1 MRRRAALG
9 PATGMHTMPVQGPS
23 APDEQPISNRRF
35 CGASAPRGLQIF
47 VTYSSRL
54 RQARQLSLDHPDCH
68 LTRPTGRCEM
78 NKTISMTPGKAK
90 LLSGLL
96 LVTAGCSTST
106 DNGPDCRYNEDWLNG
121 RCSADLSPPALPS
134 GIWNGTDSSGRDV
147 LLLVSVGGTFQYVD
161 ASGNQGSGF
170 FPAESWIMSGFELV
184 SPLGQSFA
192 DGATLA
198 NCSFTGS
205 LVERETIDLT
215 QECTTS
221 LGLRFSETLAFDFNP
236 LYDRGSSLAAI
247 SGNYQVPTGNVLT
260 VAADGAVFMQDA
272 VTGCVTNGKII
283 LMVARSNLYRV
294 TLQHDSCTGP
304 EAVLN
309 GWSFGGFAL
318 LDDAGTPEEL
328 VIALIGYVADTPV
341 SLFEQAVRL

>member
-1 MRRRAALG
+1 
-9 PATGMHTMPVQGPS
+9 
-23 APDEQPISNRRF
+23 
-35 CGASAPRGLQIF
+35 
-47 VTYSSRL
+47 
-54 RQARQLSLDHPDCH
+54 
-68 LTRPTGRCEM
+68 M

-121 RCSADLSPPALPS
+121 RCSANLSPPAQPS
-134 GIWNGTDSSGRDV
+134 GIWSGTDSEGRDV
-147 LLLVSVGGTFQYVD
+147 LLLVSVGGTFQFVD
-161 ASGNQGSGF
+161 ASGNQGWGF
-170 FPAESWIMSGFELV
+170 FPAESRIMNGFELA

-192 DGATLA
+192 DGTTLA
-198 NCSFTGS
+198 NCSFTGD

-215 QECTTS
+215 QDCTTS
-221 LGLRFSETLAFDFNP
+221 MGLHFSETLAFDFNP

-247 SGNYQVPTGNVLT
+247 AGNYQVPSGSVLT
-260 VAADGAVFMQDA
+260 VAADGVVFMQDA
-272 VTGCVTNGKII
+272 VTGCIANGRITV
-283 LMVARSNLYRV
+283 MVSRSNLYRV

-304 EAVLN
+304 EAALN

-328 VIALIGYVADTPV
+328 VIAMIGYVGDTPV
-341 SLFEQAVRL
+341 ASFEQAVRL